1 MATAPNIR
9 LITYGHLEINWYT
22 KESENGII
30 NVYFPKTKIYTNGGL
45 IYEQE
50 EGCCRIRS

>member
-30 NVYFPKTKIYTNGGL
+30 NVYFPKTKI
-45 IYEQE
+45 
-50 EGCCRIRS
+50 